1 MPQVHFFGIIAAR
14 ARSTSVCEGG
24 RALAYPR
31 SPHVSQRIAIL
42 PETITN
48 KIAAGEVVERPA
60 SVIKELLENS
70 LDAGATDISVE
81 VAAGGRRLVRITDNG
96 HGMSREDA
104 LLSLER
110 HATSKIR
117 TDSDLDGILTLGFRG
132 EALPSIAS
140 VSRFRLATREAD
152 RMEGTEIIVEGGRV
166 RDVKA
171 CGMAPGTVITVE
183 QLFFNTPA
191 RLKFLKSA
199 ETETG
204 HVGDAVARMAVSR
217 PDVAFSLVSDGREL
231 LRVQRSDL
239 RRRIAQA
246 VGRNAAAG
254 LHEVAGKEGGITV
267 TGFISGP
274 GVVRSATSAMF
285 TYVNGRFVRDKV
297 VQHAIMQ
304 AYRGVI
310 DRGRYPVLA
319 LFIELPPG
327 EVDVNVHPTKH
338 EVRFRRQA
346 SVHDALQAA
355 LEEVLRRSP
364 WLTHNREPAPAA
376 TATPP
381 TGQAY
386 RERIAAAA
394 QASLALPGRPARTS
408 HPASYV
414 SADSK
419 GAVKPAADAPSSLIP
434 QPSTA
439 SVVREPAEPFRPDPA
454 PAESTGYFSAL
465 AIIGQFHGEYILCQS
480 GAELVIIDQHAASER
495 VAYQRLRRQFLDG
508 GVESQRLLFPET
520 LELSF
525 GEAALVARFR
535 DDLARIGFEL
545 EPFGGATI
553 IAFALPQVAA
563 GKDGIRLVRDIV
575 AELAALGTSAAFGG
589 SIDGML
595 ARIACHSVVRG
606 FHPLDSRQIIELLR
620 AMDETDFAASCPH
633 GRPVS
638 HTITLAELEKI
649 FKRT

>member
-1 MPQVHFFGIIAAR
+1 
-14 ARSTSVCEGG
+14 
-24 RALAYPR
+24 
-31 SPHVSQRIAIL
+31 VSQRIAIL

-81 VAAGGRRLVRITDNG
+81 IAAGGRRLIRITDNG

-117 TDSDLDGILTLGFRG
+117 SDSDLDGIQTLGFRG

-140 VSRFRLATREAD
+140 VSRFRLATREAGSL
-152 RMEGTEIIVEGGRV
+152 EGTEIVVEGGRV

-171 CGMAPGTVITVE
+171 CGMAPGTVVTVE

-191 RLKFLKSA
+191 RLKFLRSA

-204 HVGDAVARMAVSR
+204 HVGDTVARMAVSR
-217 PDVAFSLVSDGREL
+217 PDVAFSLAGDSREL

-239 RRRIAQA
+239 RRRIAQT
-246 VGRNAAAG
+246 VGRAAADG
-254 LHEVAGKEGGITV
+254 LHEVAGSEGGITV

-274 GVVRSATSAMF
+274 SVVRSATSAMF
-285 TYVNGRFVRDKV
+285 TYINGRFVRDKV

-319 LFIELPPG
+319 LFVELPPG

-364 WLTHNREPAPAA
+364 WLTHRQEPTPAAPATPA
-376 TATPP
+376 T
-381 TGQAY
+381 GHAY

-394 QASLALPGRPARTS
+394 QASLALPGQKTHAP
-408 HPASYV
+408 HPASNA
-414 SADSK
+414 SAGSA
-419 GAVKPAADAPSSLIP
+419 GAVQVAAALPAA
-434 QPSTA
+434 A
-439 SVVREPAEPFRPDPA
+439 SVSVREPAEPFRSDPVV
-454 PAESTGYFSAL
+454 AESRGYFSSL

-480 GAELVIIDQHAASER
+480 GVELVIIDQHAASER
-495 VAYQRLRRQFLDG
+495 VAYQRLRRQFLAG

-525 GEAALVARFR
+525 NEAALVVRFR

-545 EPFGGATI
+545 EPFGGATV
-553 IAFALPQVAA
+553 IAAALPRVAA
-563 GKDGIRLVRDIV
+563 DKDGLRLVRDIV
-575 AELAALGTSAAFGG
+575 AELAALGTSSAFNGI
-589 SIDGML
+589 IDGLL

-606 FHPLDSRQIIELLR
+606 FHPLDSRQISELLR

-638 HTITLAELEKI
+638 HTITLGELEKI